1 MTNHKNNHIG
11 QAFRQEISAN
21 LNAIS
26 TPLRRNSTESF
37 FKHDIKCYGVSN
49 PDSQKIGREYIRR
62 LKKHTKEN
70 ILDLCEELFL
80 SEYLEESLIA
90 CQITF
95 AQKKHFT
102 ESDIDTFE
110 RWINNYINNWAE
122 CDTFC
127 NKVIGEMM
135 FRFPNIVERVKSW
148 SLSENLWVR
157 RASAVSFIYPGKRN
171 TYVDDQ
177 FEIALILLEDKED
190 MVQKGYGWMLKVLSS
205 ARLNEVFQFVQT
217 YKARMPRTA
226 LRYAIEKMPPELKME
241 AMKKQVTP

>member
-1 MTNHKNNHIG
+1 MAYRTKNTVSSGMH
-11 QAFRQEISAN
+11 QEISAN
-21 LNAIS
+21 LINIS
-26 TPLRRNSTESF
+26 STLRRNSTERF
-37 FKHDIKCYGVSN
+37 FKHEIKCYGVSN
-49 PDSQKIGREYIRR
+49 PDSQKIGRAYI
-62 LKKHTKEN
+62 LKLKEHTKEF
-70 ILDLCEELFL
+70 IWALCEELFR

-135 FRFPNIVERVKSW
+135 FRFPNTVERVKSW

-205 ARLNEVFQFVQT
+205 ARLNDVFQFVQT

-226 LRYAIEKMPPELKME
+226 LRYALEKMPAELKLE
-241 AMKKQVTP
+241 AMKK